1 MESQL
6 EQLILW
12 ESELELE
19 GAETEAL
26 QILSNDSERHRLI
39 VEYWMEIAEIAIPKE
54 PPLGVPVKHFDFEGM
69 DGPEMFQTIRKYEIL
84 AHSDYKKITSMDQNV
99 LQEFFGGKEKSNEFI
114 KQMEKIAEEEE
125 RHRQICEERVG
136 GFKTIRGKR

>member
-19 GAETEAL
+19 GAEAEAL

-39 VEYWMEIAEIAIPKE
+39 VEYWMEIANITIPKE
-54 PPLGVPVKHFDFEGM
+54 LPSGVPVKHFDFGGM

-84 AHSDYKKITSMDQNV
+84 AHSDYKKIASINQND
-99 LQEFFGGKEKSNEFI
+99 LQEYFGSKEKNNEFT

-125 RHRQICEERVG
+125 RHR
-136 GFKTIRGKR
+136 

>member
-19 GAETEAL
+19 GVESEAL
-26 QILSNDSERHRLI
+26 QILSDDSERHRLI
-39 VEYWMEIAEIAIPKE
+39 VEYWMEIADIGIPKE
-54 PPLGVPVKHFDFEGM
+54 PPLGVPIKHFDFEGM

-84 AHSDYKKITSMDQNV
+84 AHSDYKKIAAINLNV
-99 LQEFFGGKEKSNEFI
+99 LQEFFGQEEKSSEFI
-114 KQMEKIAEEEE
+114 KQMERIAKEE
-125 RHRQICEERVG
+125 HQRQICEERVG

>member
-19 GAETEAL
+19 GVESEAL
-26 QILSNDSERHRLI
+26 QILSDDSERHRLI
-39 VEYWMEIAEIAIPKE
+39 VEYWMEIADIGIPKE